1 MYPGYLRFFLMCGGD
16 ASGSA
21 TCRHVLGHRQSNELL
36 SFRPKVG
43 PLEGVRYDLNRFAR
57 WHTPLYKMVN
67 RLLWDVISVNLGFH
81 MCSHCLSMLIPF
93 SQAWQKNDKYRSGES
108 TWSGLTGESTFGR
121 TRPIPKPRAAKRAKL
136 QHLTHWH
143 QKPCIKSLWHL
154 GYLRCDQG
162 SHYRRVIPPII
173 MRMTPGY
180 PHKSQKGK

>member
-1 MYPGYLRFFLMCGGD
+1 MYPGYLRFFLTCGGD

-21 TCRHVLGHRQSNELL
+21 TCRHVLGHRQSHELL

-67 RLLWDVISVNLGFH
+67 RLLWDVNLGFH

-108 TWSGLTGESTFGR
+108 TWSGRTANGRIDLRANPPDTKATSGEARETTTLDPLT
-121 TRPIPKPRAAKRAKL
+121 PKTVHK
-136 QHLTHWH
+136 
-143 QKPCIKSLWHL
+143 KSLA
-154 GYLRCDQG
+154 
-162 SHYRRVIPPII
+162 
-173 MRMTPGY
+173 PGV
-180 PHKSQKGK
+180 PKVWPGQSL